1 MLNPKKRSNIMSN
14 LEQQEESIVE
24 RIKKFKNTDF
34 SDCPP
39 LTAEQLATAR
49 PGRHRGK
56 PVFIRPPKNSCISL
70 WDTSN
75 VLFLLQKDGTVVAI
89 PRIPEEK
96 TSSKVVEEVM
106 V

>member
-1 MLNPKKRSNIMSN
+1 MRRKSIMTI
-14 LEQQEESIVE
+14 EEKLALSA
-24 RIKKFKNTDF
+24 RIRAFDEKFD
-34 SDCPP
+34 DPECPP
-39 LTAEQLATAR
+39 LTAEQLKQLK
-49 PGRHRGK
+49 PWPLRGK

-75 VLFLLQKDGTVVAI
+75 IAFLLQKDGTVVAI

-96 TSSKVVEEVM
+96 ESSKVVEEVM